1 LQVNIRLGLKCKE
14 VTNTLAYYDAAA
26 ITGVKSFIVQARGLE
41 RTTKVGLIK
50 LLTDVIKSVP

>member
-1 LQVNIRLGLKCKE
+1 M
-14 VTNTLAYYDAAA
+14 TNTLAYYDAAA

-50 LLTDVIKSVP
+50 LFMGVIKSET